1 MHDEVRVTQAG
12 GEKEQ
17 ATNGD
22 LPCGKLIANG
32 GGDEVAVEGSSV
44 VLKRKLSRFDG
55 EVIRLIGQHLQNMG
69 LQKTVSALMR
79 ETGCKLENPAASTF
93 RENILNGDWD
103 KVEFVLKELQPVL
116 DDSNSYNQMKCL
128 ILEQKYLELLEDGRV
143 IEALHCLRV
152 EITPLQ
158 SNQAKLHELSSLLM
172 CSSSDELH
180 TKAKWEGKGNSTRQ
194 KLFTKLQD
202 FLPASVLLPPK
213 RLESLLGQAIE
224 LQKSNCI
231 YHNTSMDAKLTEFS
245 LLSDHHCESKYFPCE
260 TRQVLSIHCDEVMF
274 IRFSH
279 DGRRLASGS
288 KDETVIIWN
297 IEADEKLVKFRTLE
311 RHTHGVSYLSWSPD
325 DKHLIVCGTDDC
337 AELWIWH
344 VETGELKCR
353 MSHSPEDSLT
363 CCAWYPDGKKFV
375 TGGMRGQFYQCDL
388 DGNVIESWEGVR
400 VIGVSVL
407 DDNETVLAADTHMRV
422 RTYNFEDNRDSG
434 LIHESHSIMSFN
446 VSQNNRYMIL
456 NVALQGINLWDIKDK
471 ALVRKFR
478 GVTQGYYMIHSCFG
492 GVNEDFIASGSED
505 NDVYIWHQRL
515 EGRPIATLKGHS
527 RTVNCVHWNPKI
539 PSMLASASDDGTI
552 RIWGPSQRLEDR
564 DVL

>member
-1 MHDEVRVTQAG
+1 MEQVMEQVMEHLPCAFATLFSTKNTLEDLQAAEAALESSDEDNGGESPPPQKKARLTESVTSDLFALPASKTKETTVMHDEVRVTQAG

-116 DDSNSYNQMKCL
+116 DDSNSYN
-128 ILEQKYLELLEDGRV
+128 
-143 IEALHCLRV
+143 
-152 EITPLQ
+152 
-158 SNQAKLHELSSLLM
+158 
-172 CSSSDELH
+172 
-180 TKAKWEGKGNSTRQ
+180 
-194 KLFTKLQD
+194 
-202 FLPASVLLPPK
+202 
-213 RLESLLGQAIE
+213 
-224 LQKSNCI
+224 
-231 YHNTSMDAKLTEFS
+231 
-245 LLSDHHCESKYFPCE
+245 
-260 TRQVLSIHCDEVMF
+260 VMF

-564 DVL
+564 G